1 MSGCVSNKFLETAS
15 EILAVTTDDLYHQ
28 LAPSNLMEPEVT
40 SGIDASMVVKLT
52 LDAFTAEKLLSKKPR
67 SLPTATFCALLIEQA
82 LDTPGMLAE
91 RAEASVAS
99 SLLLSSSSKK
109 DLNKTIDKNAVNAK
123 KKRVRPQYD
132 DAFTAFWNEYQR
144 APIKANAQSKNKAF
158 EQWKEATK
166 LEAPER
172 LLEAARRAVEQI
184 KQAKLQDEWCA
195 PLPDAFRWLRDERFA
210 VHLED
215 HVPAGPRMINGYKVY
230 D

>member
-1 MSGCVSNKFLETAS
+1 
-15 EILAVTTDDLYHQ
+15 
-28 LAPSNLMEPEVT
+28 
-40 SGIDASMVVKLT
+40 MVVKLT
-52 LDAFTAEKLLSKKPR
+52 LDAFTAEKLLVKKPR

-99 SLLLSSSSKK
+99 TLLLSSINKK
-109 DLNKTIDKNAVNAK
+109 DSSKTIDKNAVSSK
-123 KKRVRPQYD
+123 KKRVRPDYD
-132 DAFTAFWNEYQR
+132 EAFTAFWNQYQR
-144 APIKANAQSKNKAF
+144 SPLKANAQSKNKAF
-158 EQWKEATK
+158 EQWKEAVK

-172 LLEAARRAVEQI
+172 LLEAATRAVDQI
-184 KQAKLQDEWCA
+184 KQAMMQDEWCA

>member
-1 MSGCVSNKFLETAS
+1 MSAR
-15 EILAVTTDDLYHQ
+15 ILAVTGDDPYHR
-28 LAPSNLMEPEVT
+28 LALLDLMEPEVT

-52 LDAFTAEKLLSKKPR
+52 LDAFTAEKLLAKKPR
-67 SLPTATFCALLIEQA
+67 SLPTATFCALLIEEA
-82 LDTPGMLAE
+82 LDTPSMLAE

-109 DLNKTIDKNAVNAK
+109 DLNKTIDKNAVKSK
-123 KKRVRPQYD
+123 KKRVRPDYD
-132 DAFTAFWNEYQR
+132 EAFTAFWNEYQR
-144 APIKANAQSKNKAF
+144 APIKANAQSKNRAF

-166 LEAPER
+166 LETPER

-230 D
+230 E

>member
-1 MSGCVSNKFLETAS
+1 MFGW
-15 EILAVTTDDLYHQ
+15 ILAVTADCFYHR
-28 LAPSNLMEPEVT
+28 LAPLDLMEPEVT
-40 SGIDASMVVKLT
+40 SSTDASMVVKLT
-52 LDAFTAEKLLSKKPR
+52 LDAFTAEKLLVKKPR

-99 SLLLSSSSKK
+99 TLLLSSINKK
-109 DLNKTIDKNAVNAK
+109 DSSKTIDKNAVSSK
-123 KKRVRPQYD
+123 KKRVRPDYD
-132 DAFTAFWNEYQR
+132 EAFTAFWNQYQR
-144 APIKANAQSKNKAF
+144 SPLKANAQSKNKAF
-158 EQWKEATK
+158 EQWKEAVK
-166 LEAPER
+166 LETPER
-172 LLEAARRAVEQI
+172 LLEAATRAVDQI
-184 KQAKLQDEWCA
+184 KQAMMQDEWCA

>member
-1 MSGCVSNKFLETAS
+1 
-15 EILAVTTDDLYHQ
+15 
-28 LAPSNLMEPEVT
+28 MELEVT
-40 SGIDASMVVKLT
+40 SGTDASMVVKLT
-52 LDAFTAEKLLSKKPR
+52 LDAFTAEKLLVKKPR

-99 SLLLSSSSKK
+99 TLLLSSFNKEDTS
-109 DLNKTIDKNAVNAK
+109 KTIDKNAVSSK
-123 KKRVRPQYD
+123 KKRVRPNYD
-132 DAFTAFWNEYQR
+132 EAFTAFWNQYQR
-144 APIKANAQSKNKAF
+144 APMKANAQSKNKAF
-158 EQWKEATK
+158 EQWKEAVK
-166 LEAPER
+166 LETPER
-172 LLEAARRAVEQI
+172 LLEAAARAVEQI
-184 KQAKLQDEWCA
+184 KQAMMQDEWCA